1 LVFNSNVD
9 ARRWLHVPI
18 RGKHSW
24 PFDQYEYLAE
34 KRDAL
39 ERWERELLR
48 IVNAAE

>member
-1 LVFNSNVD
+1 VATS
-9 ARRWLHVPI
+9 
-18 RGKHSW
+18 GKHSR